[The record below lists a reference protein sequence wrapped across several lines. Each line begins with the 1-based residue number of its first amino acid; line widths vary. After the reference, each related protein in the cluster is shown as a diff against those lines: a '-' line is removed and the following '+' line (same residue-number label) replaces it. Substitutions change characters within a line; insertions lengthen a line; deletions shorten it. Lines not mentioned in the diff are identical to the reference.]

1 MKFEGGVVTEQ
12 DVSEYPTLWSG
23 LLKTAIICKELLM
36 TEAVHMMVRPLP
48 LLEGLKA
55 GEEALGW

>member
-1 MKFEGGVVTEQ
+1 MKFEGSGVIEEE
-12 DVSEYPTLWSG
+12 VSEYPTLWNG
-23 LLKTAIICKELLM
+23 FLKAAVICKELLM
-36 TEAVHMMVRPLP
+36 TEAVYTMVRPLP